1 MKKYYLTFLILMFST
16 IAGAYDLDKI
26 RLDYISAINDSKKAD
41 LFYKQLLKIPSPEP
55 VIQAYLGSAA
65 AVRAK
70 HAWNPVNKLSYLN
83 EGFKIIDK
91 AVKRDPNQLEV
102 RFLRFSLAHYLP
114 SFLGKGG
121 NLTTDKL
128 KIIDLIKKNELA
140 TMQVNQKVLKDMV
153 NFMIDSKRCSK
164 DEVVF
169 LKTVKLNG

>member
-1 MKKYYLTFLILMFST
+1 MMLILLICAQIT
-16 IAGAYDLDKI
+16 NAYDLNKI
-26 RLDYISAINDSKKAD
+26 RLDYIDAINNSKKAD

-70 HAWNPVNKLSYLN
+70 HAWNPVNKLNYLN
-83 EGFKIIDK
+83 EGFRIIDK
-91 AVKRDPNQLEV
+91 AVKRDPDHLEV

-121 NLTTDKL
+121 NLTIDKT
-128 KIIDLIKKNELA
+128 KIIDLLKKNELS
-140 TMQVNQKVLKDMV
+140 TFNVNQTVLKNMV

-164 DEVVF
+164 DEISF
-169 LKTVKLNG
+169 LKTVKFNG